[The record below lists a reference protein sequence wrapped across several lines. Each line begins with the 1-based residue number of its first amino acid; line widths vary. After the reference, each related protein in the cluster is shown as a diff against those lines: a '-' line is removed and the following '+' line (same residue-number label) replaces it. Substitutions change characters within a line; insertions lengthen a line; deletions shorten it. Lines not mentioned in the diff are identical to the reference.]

1 MSEQRVSALARLV
14 TLATL
19 EANRHMLSLN
29 VFVKRVDR
37 ALEVAICA
45 LPTPVHLHHPGPD
58 QPIRGLVHLITNK
71 ACSSETIEGT
81 GM

>member
-14 TLATL
+14 ALATL

-37 ALEVAICA
+37 ALEVAIGA
-45 LPTPVHLHHPGPD
+45 LPTPLHLHHP
-58 QPIRGLVHLITNK
+58 
-71 ACSSETIEGT
+71 
-81 GM
+81 